1 MPVNRQDMNRQG
13 INRQGAKIGKDAKA
27 EAGPGLERQALQLT
41 VTGLAFRGHGIA
53 RTAEG
58 QVVFVPYAAP
68 GDVVRARIVESRGDY
83 LRGAIERVEGASPDR
98 VNPPCPHFG
107 RCGGCQWLHVRDEA
121 QRHWKAE
128 ILRDQLGRLGGLRD
142 VPIAPLVRPTGG
154 LGYRTRAQLQ
164 VREAEGWT
172 QFGFFAP
179 ASHRVVPVG
188 TCPLLHPMLN
198 EVLEG
203 LAAQRTPPLGR
214 LVPGLRE
221 VWLLASPRSGQ
232 SLLTL
237 VGRRA
242 ERASLRHLFFVMR
255 ERVPHLTGLVLMG
268 AGGAD
273 RSQAGRAEAAPR
285 FLDRFGEGHL
295 TMQAGAHRLRVD
307 AGAFFQ
313 PSEAAAEALIASVLE
328 LAAPEGGERV
338 VDLYCGVG
346 TFAVPLAARAA
357 RVVGVEGNPR
367 AARDAEFNLQAAGA
381 GGKARVLCTS
391 VSRAAASR
399 AWGDGADVVVVDPPR
414 QGLEGAV
421 LDGVA
426 GLQPRRIVYVSCD
439 PSTLARDLKAFAR
452 HGYTITQ
459 VRPFDLFP
467 QTYHI
472 ESVSLL
478 EWADPPPT
486 RG

>member
-1 MPVNRQDMNRQG
+1 MDRQDMDRQD
-13 INRQGAKIGKDAKA
+13 AKIAKDDKA
-27 EAGPGLERQALQLT
+27 EAGAAAGPAVLRLA
-41 VTGLAFRGHGIA
+41 VTGLTFRGHGIA

-68 GDVVRARIVESRGDY
+68 GDVVRARIVESRADY
-83 LRGAIERVEGASPDR
+83 LRGVIERVEGASPDR
-98 VNPPCPHFG
+98 VNPSCPHFG

-121 QRHWKAE
+121 QGHWKAE
-128 ILRDQLGRLGGLRD
+128 ILRDQLARLGGLRD
-142 VPIAPLVRPTGG
+142 VPIAPPVRPTGG

-172 QFGFFAP
+172 RFGFFAP
-179 ASHRVVPVG
+179 ASHQVVPVG

-221 VWLLASPRSGQ
+221 VWLLASPRSGR

-237 VGRRA
+237 VGRRG

-255 ERVPHLTGLVLMG
+255 ERVPHLAGLVLMG

-285 FLDRFGEGHL
+285 FLDRFGDGHL
-295 TMQAGAHRLRVD
+295 TMQPGAHRFRVD
-307 AGAFFQ
+307 AAAFFQ
-313 PSEAAAEALIASVLE
+313 PSEAAAEALIAAVLE
-328 LAAPEGGERV
+328 LAAPEGGDRV

-346 TFAVPLAARAA
+346 TFAVPLAGRAA

-381 GGKARVLCTS
+381 EGKARVLRMS
-391 VSRAAASR
+391 VARAAASC
-399 AWGDGADVVVVDPPR
+399 AWGDGAEVVVADPPR

-439 PSTLARDLKAFAR
+439 PSTLARDLKAFGR
-452 HGYTITQ
+452 HGYQPKRIQ
-459 VRPFDLFP
+459 PFDLFP

-472 ESVSLL
+472 ESVTLL
-478 EWADPPPT
+478 ETNEPS
-486 RG
+486 

>member
-1 MPVNRQDMNRQG
+1 LNPQD
-13 INRQGAKIGKDAKA
+13 AKDAKP
-27 EAGPGLERQALQLT
+27 EAGPATERQVLQLT
-41 VTGLAFRGHGIA
+41 VTGLTFRGHGIA

-83 LRGAIERVEGASPDR
+83 LRGTIDRVEAASPDR
-98 VNPPCPHFG
+98 VDPPCPHFG

-128 ILRDQLGRLGGLRD
+128 ILRDQLARLGGLRD
-142 VPIAPLVRPTGG
+142 VPIAPLARPTGG

-179 ASHRVVPVG
+179 ASHHVVPVG

-203 LAAQRTPPLGR
+203 LAAQRTPPLAR

-221 VWLLASPRSGQ
+221 VWLLAGPRSGC

-255 ERVPHLTGLVLMG
+255 ERVPHLAGLVLMG

-273 RSQAGRAEAAPR
+273 RSQGGRGEAAPR
-285 FLDRFGEGHL
+285 FLDRFGDGHL
-295 TMQAGAHRLRVD
+295 TMQPGAHRFRVD
-307 AGAFFQ
+307 AAAFFQ
-313 PSEAAAEALIASVLE
+313 PSEAAAEALIALVLE
-328 LAAPEGGERV
+328 LAAPDGGDRV

-367 AARDAEFNLQAAGA
+367 AARDAEFNLLAAGA
-381 GGKARVLCTS
+381 GKKARVLRMS
-391 VSRAAASR
+391 VARAAASR

-439 PSTLARDLKAFAR
+439 PSTLARDLKAFGR
-452 HGYTITQ
+452 HGYRVAQ
-459 VRPFDLFP
+459 VRALDLFP

-472 ESVSLL
+472 ESVALL
-478 EWADPPPT
+478 ERTAGSPPA